1 MPSNRRMNALRH
13 ARLVATLLLSLQSF
27 ALARGA
33 VAESV
38 VACACC
44 RTDLAHCHCGMH
56 AGSKPQGEASGSQ
69 VRPSCVIPQQPAL
82 TMLLYVGVTAPQPIA
97 GVQLGAELAAS
108 DPPLRAPPPLRR
120 EKPPPRP
127 SA

>member
-1 MPSNRRMNALRH
+1 MNALRH

-33 VAESV
+33 VAETV

-56 AGSKPQGEASGSQ
+56 PGRKQQGDASGSQ

-82 TMLLYVGVTAPQPIA
+82 TMLLYVGVTAPQPVA
-97 GVQLGAELAAS
+97 GVPLGSELAAS
-108 DPPLRAPPPLRR
+108 DPPLPTAPPTRC

-127 SA
+127 GA